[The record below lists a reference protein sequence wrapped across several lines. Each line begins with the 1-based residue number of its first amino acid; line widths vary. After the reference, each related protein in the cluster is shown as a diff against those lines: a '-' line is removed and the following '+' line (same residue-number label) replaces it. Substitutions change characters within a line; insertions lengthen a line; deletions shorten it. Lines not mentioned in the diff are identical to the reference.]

1 MLATMIICIAIAI
14 MLAVLLWERHT
25 ASRRLADELK
35 REKETNLDL
44 LTRIP
49 VTEEKEPAA
58 APEPL
63 TTEKIAEAV
72 RTEGYVPETEKDCVR
87 FKAQGVSYII
97 DTERLPLFFIAKGYS
112 VDPKD
117 WEMDLMKDAAHRMS
131 DALVMVKATFLDNDK
146 TLNFFVAAQDRNYG
160 SFRANL
166 ATYLRILEDGQ
177 RKMSEEY
184 DRLVDEKRGAALTA
198 QPVFSAPKTE
208 TKILS

>member
-1 MLATMIICIAIAI
+1 MVETMIICIVFAV
-14 MLAVLLWERHT
+14 MLSVLLWERH
-25 ASRRLADELK
+25 AESRRLSGELE
-35 REKETNLDL
+35 REKETNLEL
-44 LTRIP
+44 LRRIP
-49 VTEEKEPAA
+49 ATEKEAA
-58 APEPL
+58 AGPEPL
-63 TTEKIAEAV
+63 TVEKIAEAV

-184 DRLVDEKRGAALTA
+184 DRLVDEKRGAALTS
-198 QPVFSAPKTE
+198 QPVFPAPKSE